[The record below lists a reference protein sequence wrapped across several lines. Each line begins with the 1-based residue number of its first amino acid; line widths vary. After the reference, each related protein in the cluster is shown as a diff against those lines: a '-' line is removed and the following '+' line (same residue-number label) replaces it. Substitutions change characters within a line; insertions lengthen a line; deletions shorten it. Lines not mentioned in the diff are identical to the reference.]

1 MKKNTQRY
9 TQLQRI
15 YLYLM
20 MDKGLDVR
28 DAAAQNILSLTK
40 RMSEL
45 RQLGVYFT
53 KMKVGSSIL
62 YYINNDQWEANTARF
77 RIQDISAKYIAP
89 KYIAP
94 KDETRW

>member
-15 YLYLM
+15 YMYLM
-20 MDKGLDVR
+20 MDKELEVR
-28 DAAAQNILSLTK
+28 YAAAHNILSLTK

-45 RQLGVYFT
+45 RQLGVDFT
-53 KMKVGSSIL
+53 KMKVGRSIL

-77 RIQDISAKYIAP
+77 CIQDISAKYIT
-89 KYIAP
+89 P

>member
-15 YLYLM
+15 YMYLM
-20 MDKGLDVR
+20 MDKELNVR
-28 DAAAQNILSLTK
+28 DATAQNILSLTK

-53 KMKVGSSIL
+53 KMKRGSSIL

-89 KYIAP
+89 K
-94 KDETRW
+94 DETRW

>member
-28 DAAAQNILSLTK
+28 DAAAHNILSLTK

-45 RQLGVYFT
+45 HQLGVYFT
-53 KMKVGSSIL
+53 KMKRGSSIL
-62 YYINNDQWEANTARF
+62 YYIDDNQWRHNTLQF
-77 RIQDISAKYIAP
+77 RMQDISAKYIV
-89 KYIAP
+89 P
-94 KDETRW
+94 KDESRW